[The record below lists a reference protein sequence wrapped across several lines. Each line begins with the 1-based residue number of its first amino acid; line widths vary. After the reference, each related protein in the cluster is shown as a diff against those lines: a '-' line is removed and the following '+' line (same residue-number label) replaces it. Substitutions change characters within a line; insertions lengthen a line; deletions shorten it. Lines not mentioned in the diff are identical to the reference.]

1 MKGVPILMVT
11 CNQERFVRRAIE
23 SVLAQT
29 YRDWELV
36 VIDDASTDG
45 TQEALR
51 EFDDPRIRLIC
62 RQTNG
67 GLLEAYRQG
76 LNACTGEYLAFCEGD
91 DEWSPGN
98 LAEKMD
104 VFKRHPEVGLVYSN
118 VNLDGPEPVCESKR
132 QYLCRILSVA
142 VNRPFDASLFV
153 SYMNPVPAFS
163 AVVVKR
169 ELLRGLEYPSEKDQA
184 WLDWFFWNQ
193 ISYRAPFFF
202 LPQPLVIWRHHLDS
216 LYGRME
222 KRGSAR
228 VKSTEIRLRFR
239 FLWQAWGQ
247 RLPAGRKIA
256 ITVRFFLGLVKVAT
270 AVLIC
275 PLQEFKKT
283 L

>member
-11 CNQERFVRRAIE
+11 YNQERFVRRAVE

-29 YRDWELV
+29 YRDFELV

-45 TQEALR
+45 TQETLK
-51 EFDDPRIRLIC
+51 DLSDPRIRVIC

-76 LNACTGEYLAFCEGD
+76 IDACAGEYLAFLEGD
-91 DEWSPGN
+91 DEWLPGN

-104 VFKRHPEVGLVYSN
+104 VFQRYPEVGLVYSN
-118 VNLDGPEPVCESKR
+118 VNLDVPEPVCEAKR
-132 QYLCRILSVA
+132 QYLCRILSVP

-153 SYMNPVPAFS
+153 SYMNPIPAFS

-169 ELLRGLEYPSEKDQA
+169 ELLRELEYPSEQEQA
-184 WLDWFFWNQ
+184 WLDWFFWNR

-202 LPQPLVIWRHHLDS
+202 LPQPLVIWRHHADS

-222 KRGSAR
+222 KQGSAR
-228 VKSTEIRLRFR
+228 VKSTEVRLRFR
-239 FLWQAWGQ
+239 FLRQAWRQ
-247 RLPAGRKIA
+247 RLPAGKKIA
-256 ITVRFFLGLVKVAT
+256 ITARFFLGMAKVAT
-270 AVLIC
+270 AAFIC